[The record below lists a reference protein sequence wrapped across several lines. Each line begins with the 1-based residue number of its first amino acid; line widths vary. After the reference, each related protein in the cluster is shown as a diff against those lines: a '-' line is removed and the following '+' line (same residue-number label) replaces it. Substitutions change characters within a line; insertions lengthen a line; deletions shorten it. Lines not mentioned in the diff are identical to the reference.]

1 MVAEWPGQLGL
12 QVSEPFSSSTSSHF
26 SGNPTSLTMSALS
39 SPFFFFFT
47 TFFAHLSI
55 HSEEWSSLFSVDLCI
70 DDHGSLV
77 IFRSASVRPKHLFDP
92 YFDHDY

>member
-1 MVAEWPGQLGL
+1 MEDNEHLRL
-12 QVSEPFSSSTSSHF
+12 RL
-26 SGNPTSLTMSALS
+26 SGISNNVGPVKS
-39 SPFFFFFT
+39 FFLFCT

-77 IFRSASVRPKHLFDP
+77 IFRSASVRPIHLFDP

>member
-1 MVAEWPGQLGL
+1 MLTRSAFTLDA
-12 QVSEPFSSSTSSHF
+12 FSDISNNVGPVKS
-26 SGNPTSLTMSALS
+26 
-39 SPFFFFFT
+39 FFLFLHN
-47 TFFAHLSI
+47 FFAHLFI
-55 HSEEWSSLFSVDLCI
+55 HSEEWSSLFFVDLCI